1 MQYNVEWLFIDY
13 YAPVDC
19 PGGGCSWT
27 STDEAIQHLLRISS
41 AVNDIRPDII
51 NICEV
56 EGCNELSKLKDE
68 LNDTSYN
75 PYLVQG
81 TDTSTGQNVG
91 MLSKIAPIDNELYR
105 SEEKMNYPIPN
116 SSCGS
121 GLPNGSTGLSK
132 HYISKFK
139 INNLNIAFISA
150 HLIAIPTD
158 PHRCSQRE
166 AQAQILQNIVY
177 KHVQEGYEIVLLGD
191 FNDYD
196 GSVPDTNSNQPLS
209 SVLEI
214 LKGNAGRLNNTY
226 KLQPIAR
233 RISQNERYS
242 NWWDSDNQCNTSSK
256 MDYSLI
262 DHILVSN
269 AIDDRIADAFIYHEY
284 GEYCGKMD
292 SDHYP
297 LVIDI
302 DVD

>member
-158 PHRCSQRE
+158 PQR
-166 AQAQILQNIVY
+166 
-177 KHVQEGYEIVLLGD
+177 
-191 FNDYD
+191 
-196 GSVPDTNSNQPLS
+196 S
-209 SVLEI
+209 
-214 LKGNAGRLNNTY
+214 
-226 KLQPIAR
+226 
-233 RISQNERYS
+233 
-242 NWWDSDNQCNTSSK
+242 
-256 MDYSLI
+256 
-262 DHILVSN
+262 
-269 AIDDRIADAFIYHEY
+269 
-284 GEYCGKMD
+284 
-292 SDHYP
+292 
-297 LVIDI
+297 
-302 DVD
+302 